1 MPFAVDQPIAYL
13 CRAWVEENAMNDD
26 ILNPRSALISAAI
39 ERGIRARRTSL

>member
-1 MPFAVDQPIAYL
+1 MPFALDQPIAYL
-13 CRAWVEENAMNDD
+13 CRAWVEENTMNDD